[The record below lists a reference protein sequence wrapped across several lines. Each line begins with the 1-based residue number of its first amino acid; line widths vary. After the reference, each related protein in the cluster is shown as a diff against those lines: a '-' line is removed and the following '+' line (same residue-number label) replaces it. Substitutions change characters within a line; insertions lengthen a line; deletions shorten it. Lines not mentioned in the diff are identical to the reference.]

1 MSLKSISRGVHT
13 GTLSKTN
20 KKADEKI
27 ASYRFLPYFTCYHV
41 VTCFDFLSNINVNLN
56 STTSTNYNTTPVDEK
71 RRVIQHCT
79 PGLALWLELRLR
91 ESRTWAEFQMISA

>member
-1 MSLKSISRGVHT
+1 MK
-13 GTLSKTN
+13 
-20 KKADEKI
+20 KI

-41 VTCFDFLSNINVNLN
+41 VTCFDFPSNMNLN

-79 PGLALWLELRLR
+79 PGLALWLELYLQERLPG
-91 ESRTWAEFQMISA
+91 RTWAEFQMISA